1 MIGIKHCHACG
12 KDKPLE
18 DFYRH
23 CKKPDGRQTQCKEC
37 QNKKHK
43 VFYSTHVA
51 EYAST
56 HRVYYRKN
64 TNKIKNTQKRYYL
77 THKIEIA
84 ERQRLYN
91 QTHRE
96 QQNAWKRQWRLQN
109 KEKVAGY
116 ARKSRQDPV
125 FYEKYRLRK
134 VIRRVFDHQGQS
146 KSPTTER
153 ICKCTPMKLYTYLC
167 QTWES
172 TYGTPYAGEE
182 CEIDHITPLKEA
194 QTIEDTHKLFH
205 YSNLQLL
212 TKADNR
218 RKEQNST
225 AQPTPTS

>member
-23 CKKPDGRQTQCKEC
+23 CKKPDGHQTQCKDC

-84 ERQRLYN
+84 ERQRFYN

-96 QQNAWKRQWRLQN
+96 QQNAWKRQWRMEN
-109 KEKVAGY
+109 KEKVAAY
-116 ARKSRQDPV
+116 ARKSRQNNKV
-125 FYEKYRLRK
+125 YYEKYRLRK
-134 VIRRVFDHQGQS
+134 VIRKIFNQKGQC
-146 KSPTTER
+146 KSPIVER
-153 ICKCTPMKLYTYLC
+153 ICQCTPLELYTHLC
-167 QTWES
+167 QTWGT
-172 TYGTPYAGEE
+172 TYGAKYDGEK
-182 CEIDHITPLKEA
+182 CEIDHIIPLKTA
-194 QTIEDTHKLFH
+194 TSIEEVHKLFH
-205 YSNLQLL
+205 YTNLQLL
-212 TKADNR
+212 TEEDNR
-218 RKEQNST
+218 AKESVPPENV
-225 AQPTPTS
+225 